1 MPPSY
6 YGGQKNKEKY
16 QQELDKLP
24 NPKPLRN
31 QKKVVSGEQEF
42 KTKKMKTEQTS
53 VTGDGSKLS
62 PKHLPGG
69 PNSQYDIDGV
79 PKKKKPATGPTGG
92 DSQRK
97 KDLLPKPEKTT
108 PAPKTRKT
116 KYNPYGPG
124 TVNPSNMS
132 STTGP

>member
-1 MPPSY
+1 MPNNMPPSY

-79 PKKKKPATGPTGG
+79 PKKKKKPTGPNKPSGEI
-92 DSQRK
+92 K
-97 KDLLPKPEKTT
+97 KDT
-108 PAPKTRKT
+108 APKTRKT

-124 TVNPSNMS
+124 TANPSNMS
-132 STTGP
+132 TSTGP

>member
-1 MPPSY
+1 
-6 YGGQKNKEKY
+6 
-16 QQELDKLP
+16 
-24 NPKPLRN
+24 
-31 QKKVVSGEQEF
+31 
-42 KTKKMKTEQTS
+42 

-124 TVNPSNMS
+124 TANPSNMS
-132 STTGP
+132 TSTGP